1 MVAYEFYWRD
11 RTGNEHLLGILPERR
26 KKQERIT
33 EESIINWARRIVT
46 DSSSVGEIF
55 FTQIQID

>member
-11 RTGNEHLLGILPERR
+11 TAGNEHLLGILPERR

-33 EESIINWARRIVT
+33 EESIINWGRRIVI
-46 DSSSVGEIF
+46 DNSSVKDIY
-55 FTQIQID
+55 FTQIQVD